1 MDLYEM
7 RKKFREK
14 RSQEQ
19 QKEES
24 LSNELNLPNESVN
37 TDTLDN
43 KNAKSGD
50 SSVVNIGEVSHEYNY
65 GSNIVTF
72 NCASIKNVG
81 KETTGLLSLVCW
93 ISEKTFE
100 GDGWQNDNH
109 ADVGQIFLNVLSGGE
124 CFYDINR
131 SFEISE
137 NLMEIINGLN
147 ENGNEWHFIFTIN
160 ELHEDGEHYIIGC
173 VNGQNENEEV
183 DNDDVEEYD
192 DYEEDISTPY
202 DKMESHIAIRVKG
215 IIEDKFGVDINEITE
230 DSSFKEDLA
239 ADSLDLV
246 ELVMELEDEFGIS
259 IPEGVAESI
268 HTVGDAISYIETE
281 ICNS

>member
-14 RSQEQ
+14 RLQEQ

-24 LSNELNLPNESVN
+24 LSNELNLPSESVN

-50 SSVVNIGEVSHEYNY
+50 SSVVNIGEVSYEYIY

-93 ISEKTFE
+93 ISEKTIE

-109 ADVGQIFLNVLSGGE
+109 ADVGHIFLNVLSGGE

-137 NLMEIINGLN
+137 DLMEKINGLN
-147 ENGNEWHFIFTIN
+147 ENGDEWHFIFTIN
-160 ELHEDGEHYIIGC
+160 ELHEDGEHYIIGY

-183 DNDDVEEYD
+183 DNDDVEE
-192 DYEEDISTPY
+192 DISTPY
-202 DKMESHIAIRVKG
+202 DKMESQITIRVKE
-215 IIEDKFGVDINEITE
+215 IIEDKFRVDINEITE
-230 DSSFKEDLA
+230 YSSFKEDLA

-259 IPEGVAESI
+259 IPEDVAKSI

-281 ICNS
+281 IYNS

>member
-50 SSVVNIGEVSHEYNY
+50 SSVVNIGKASYEYIY
-65 GSNIVTF
+65 GSNVVTF

-93 ISEKTFE
+93 ISDKTME
-100 GDGWQNDNH
+100 GDGWQNYNH
-109 ADVGQIFLNVLSGGE
+109 ANVGHVFLNVLSGGE

-137 NLMEIINGLN
+137 DLMEIINGLN
-147 ENGNEWHFIFTIN
+147 ENGDEWHFIFTIN
-160 ELHEDGEHYIIGC
+160 ELHEDGEHYIIDY

-183 DNDDVEEYD
+183 DNDDD
-192 DYEEDISTPY
+192 EEDISTTY
-202 DKMESHIAIRVKG
+202 DKMESQIAIRVKE
-215 IIEDKFGVDINEITE
+215 IIEDKLGVDINEITE
-230 DSSFKEDLA
+230 YSSFKEDLA

-259 IPEGVAESI
+259 IPEGVAQSI